1 MQRSHSV
8 AKRYD
13 SPEGQLGSVIFNGH
27 MHLGY
32 WDTEPADTTYA
43 QAAAKFTDIMVG
55 KTRIQPGQRFCDLG
69 CGCGE
74 PAIALAKTKH
84 CFVEGVTLSEFQQQ
98 DALKRAKSAGVA
110 DKTRFIVGDV
120 LATPFPAES
129 FDGGWFFES
138 IFHMGH
144 QPALLAAQRMLKS
157 DAYLI
162 IADLTLLP
170 TVTEDFLVYAKD
182 NIHADFI
189 AAHDYPKLLNACGFE
204 LIELDNISEYVMPHL
219 VPTIKSTIADHEQLI
234 LNTVGADII
243 NETIKSYQLMSEHLD
258 YVLVTARK
266 K

>member
-8 AKRYD
+8 AKRYN

-32 WDTEPADTTYA
+32 WEPNQPYTTHA
-43 QAAAKFTDIMVG
+43 EAAAKFTDIMIA

-74 PAIALAKTKH
+74 PAIELAKAKN
-84 CFVEGVTLSEFQQQ
+84 CLVEGVTLSEFQQQ
-98 DALKRAKSAGVA
+98 DAIKRAQSAGVA
-110 DKTRFIVGDV
+110 DKTHFIVGNV
-120 LATPFPAES
+120 LATPFPTES

-144 QPALLAAQRMLKS
+144 RPALLAAQRMLKS

-170 TVTEDFLVYAKD
+170 TATEDFLDYAK
-182 NIHADFI
+182 NSIHADFI
-189 AAHDYPKLLNACGFE
+189 TAHDYPKLLNACGFE
-204 LIELDNISEYVMPHL
+204 LIEIDNVSEYVMPHL
-219 VPTIKSTIADHEQLI
+219 VPTIKNTIAEHEQLI
-234 LNTVGADII
+234 LNTVGMDII

-258 YVLVTARK
+258 YVLITARRK
-266 K
+266 